1 MHRGDRQKNHTAIIL
16 LLAAST
22 YSSGTPEVEG
32 TAPRHLAFQKGGAAP
47 QPEPGATPTGP
58 AGSPELGGAGP
69 LRLALGTLRPQRSHP
84 ARGQLPGCARFRQC
98 HRPRRRY
105 YSGAFPHRRA
115 ARRERPV
122 PHQRPPLPPHRDTRG
137 AAAAPQRPPRKPA
150 QRRGQTEGPQPPPR
164 HPPPP
169 LPQREEFPGS
179 RDDAP
184 AAPGKHR
191 HPETGGYHDKPLLPP
206 ALPPRHPPASAGTA
220 PTPRSQPPRPERPH
234 VSSRLATAAATRHKR
249 GAGLARAAVAR
260 YKRSRRE

>member
-122 PHQRPPLPPHRDTRG
+122 PHQRPPLPPHRDARG

-169 LPQREEFPGS
+169 PSPSGKSSPG
-179 RDDAP
+179 AETT
-184 AAPGKHR
+184 HR
-191 HPETGGYHDKPLLPP
+191 QPLG
-206 ALPPRHPPASAGTA
+206 STA
-220 PTPRSQPPRPERPH
+220 TPRPAVAMTNRYFRRRSHLGTLRRAQAPPPRPARSPR
-234 VSSRLATAAATRHKR
+234 VQR
-249 GAGLARAAVAR
+249 GPT
-260 YKRSRRE
+260 